1 MTGEQNGADT
11 PVVLFSY
18 RRPELTRAAIQRI
31 ADSWTGPV
39 IVSIDGL
46 RSAASAEEKEWRD
59 GTIRVAEQEASRY
72 AHVEVQVWEANRG
85 LTDHALRI
93 FQYVMENHRSLIAL
107 EEDIAVSPEGLSWL
121 ARVSAAEQPVLATAM
136 TRFEHPGGSASGVAR
151 LTAFPSQWSSAFNT
165 ALFQE
170 FIRIWRNRSIDRR
183 VVNDVVDTVISS
195 RTLAWSA
202 RDYWHSLFRN
212 AAASASHGDALFQ
225 YASWSLGCLTSI
237 PVRNAVRDLGPSDF
251 RGLHQRM
258 EPDDIPAIHEFH
270 PISWVGDSRVCAS
283 CEILSQD
290 RWGVGVWTPLRRR
303 LRLRSRVKFL
313 FHNKPQPDSQLL
325 KRE

>member
-1 MTGEQNGADT
+1 MIGEQNGTDT

-18 RRPELTRAAIQRI
+18 RRPELTRTAIQRI

-46 RSAASAEEKEWRD
+46 RSAASAEEKDWRD
-59 GTIRVAEQEASRY
+59 GTIRAAEREASRY
-72 AHVEVQVWEANRG
+72 AQVELQVWDTNRG

-93 FQYVMENHRSLIAL
+93 FQYVMESHRALIAL

-121 ARVSAAEQPVLATAM
+121 ARASAAERPVLATAM
-136 TRFEHPGGSASGVAR
+136 TRFEHPGGSASGVTR
-151 LTAFPSQWSSAFNT
+151 LTAFPSQWSSAFNA

-170 FIRIWRNRSIDRR
+170 FIRVWRNQTIDRK
-183 VVNDVVDTVISS
+183 VVNDVVNTVISN
-195 RTLAWSA
+195 RTLAWAA

-237 PVRNAVRDLGPSDF
+237 PVTNAVRDLGPSDL
-251 RGLHQRM
+251 RGLHQRV
-258 EPDDIPAIHEFH
+258 EPDDIPDIHDFR
-270 PISWVGDSRVCAS
+270 PISWVGEGRVCAS

-290 RWGVGVWTPLRRR
+290 RWGVSVWTPLRRR
-303 LRLRSRVKFL
+303 LRLRTRLRHFV
-313 FHNKPQPDSQLL
+313 HNKPQPDSPVAYQD
-325 KRE
+325 